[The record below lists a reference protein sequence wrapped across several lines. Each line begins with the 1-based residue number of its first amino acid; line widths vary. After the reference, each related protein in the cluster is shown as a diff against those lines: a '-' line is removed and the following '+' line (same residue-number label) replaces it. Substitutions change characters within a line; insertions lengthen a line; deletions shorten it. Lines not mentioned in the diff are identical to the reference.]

1 MVGTAGNTVIFL
13 RAMSASTRSGSNL
26 ICSTA
31 CAPLATVSSMMKVSP
46 NMWNSGNTA
55 SALSASSSPLSSGPV
70 IEDVD
75 HGTEVR
81 VRQHGPLG
89 LAGGAAGVLQH
100 GDLALERP
108 VRVAREGAVIGEERG
123 KIELAAG
130 PGDTIRRGAE
140 GARDRRRQKVLDA
153 ADHKRLELPCAFERR
168 DLRIEHRQP
177 EGDHDLRLGVGEL
190 ILQLARRGERTEV
203 DNAAAGHQHREEAD
217 HEVRRVRQV
226 QAHMHAGADAERL
239 QPSRGPRGKAIQ
251 LAKGESAIVE
261 V

>member
-1 MVGTAGNTVIFL
+1 MLQTTSV
-13 RAMSASTRSGSNL
+13 
-26 ICSTA
+26 
-31 CAPLATVSSMMKVSP
+31 
-46 NMWNSGNTA
+46 WNFA
-55 SALSASSSPLSSGPV
+55 
-70 IEDVD
+70 
-75 HGTEVR
+75 
-81 VRQHGPLG
+81 
-89 LAGGAAGVLQH
+89 
-100 GDLALERP
+100 
-108 VRVAREGAVIGEERG
+108 
-123 KIELAAG
+123 
-130 PGDTIRRGAE
+130 
-140 GARDRRRQKVLDA
+140 
-153 ADHKRLELPCAFERR
+153 CAFERR